1 MGPFILIWEKRQLA
15 FKYQPFEVNLK
26 LVLGLQLPKT
36 MMILVIESS
45 LNAAWLRQLQPQLA
59 FIPLG
64 VIARDFMLLVDF
76 FMLKLLCRH

>member
-26 LVLGLQLPKT
+26 LVLRLQLPKT

-45 LNAAWLRQLQPQLA
+45 LNAAWLRQL
-59 FIPLG
+59 
-64 VIARDFMLLVDF
+64 
-76 FMLKLLCRH
+76 